1 MKKFISV
8 LSLTFGL
15 LVSVTAFIACGGD
28 DDENIISS
36 PDSQEAVK
44 SKHITRVDYQ
54 GWDME
59 YVINYDSKGRVSSYF
74 VRDGKDSDK
83 VNISYDENTI
93 VEEVGNHISY
103 TFSML
108 NGRITSAE
116 DYAYSYS
123 SWGESENYVEAEY
136 SFSYDSSN
144 HLIKKIGSRSISY
157 TWQDNNLASFVITT
171 ESSTQ
176 TVKFEYSDIKVPVNY
191 IPYLFYVGHK
201 LLKRNYPFLA
211 YYGYFGKNSQN
222 LAKKMTQTLG
232 KQGTSSVTEE
242 YDYTMK
248 DGLPIEIAVKT
259 TTISSNGKEST
270 SNDRIIIEW
279 N

>member
-1 MKKFISV
+1 MKKLISI
-8 LSLTFGL
+8 LSLIFGL
-15 LVSVTAFIACGGD
+15 LVSVTAFIACGGN

-59 YVINYDSKGRVSSYF
+59 YVINYDSKGRISSYF
-74 VRDGKDSDK
+74 GKDGKDSYK
-83 VNISYDENTI
+83 VNITYDENTI
-93 VEEVGNHISY
+93 VEGNS
-103 TFSML
+103 TFYLL
-108 NGRITSAE
+108 NGLITSS
-116 DYAYSYS
+116 DD
-123 SWGESENYVEAEY
+123 Y

-157 TWQDNNLASFVITT
+157 TWKDNNLASFVLTT
-171 ESSTQ
+171 KSSTQ

-191 IPYLFYVGHK
+191 IPYLFYVGYK
-201 LLKRNYPFLA
+201 LLKRNDPFLA

-222 LAKKMTQTLG
+222 LAKKMIQTSDE
-232 KQGTSSVTEE
+232 QGTPSSVTEE

-248 DGLPIEIAVKT
+248 DGLPIEIAVKK
-259 TTISSNGKEST
+259 TTISSSGNEST
-270 SNDRIIIEW
+270 SNNRIIIEW

>member
-1 MKKFISV
+1 MKKFISI
-8 LSLTFGL
+8 LSLTIGM
-15 LVSVTAFIACGGD
+15 LVSVTAFMACGGD

-74 VRDGKDSDK
+74 VRDGKDPDK

-93 VEEVGNHISY
+93 VHGNKTY
-103 TFSML
+103 YLL
-108 NGRITSAE
+108 NGLITSS
-116 DYAYSYS
+116 DD
-123 SWGESENYVEAEY
+123 Y

-144 HLIKKIGSRSISY
+144 HLIKKIGIGIGSRSISY
-157 TWQDNNLASFVITT
+157 TWVDNNLASFVITSN
-171 ESSTQ
+171 SSTQ
-176 TVKFEYSDIKVPVNY
+176 TVKLEYSDIKVPVNY
-191 IPYLFYVGHK
+191 IPFLFYVGHK
-201 LLKRNYPFLA
+201 LLKRNDPFLS
-211 YYGYFGKNSQN
+211 YYGYFGENSQN
-222 LAKKMTQTLG
+222 LAKKMVETQG
-232 KQGTSSVTEE
+232 NTSATEE